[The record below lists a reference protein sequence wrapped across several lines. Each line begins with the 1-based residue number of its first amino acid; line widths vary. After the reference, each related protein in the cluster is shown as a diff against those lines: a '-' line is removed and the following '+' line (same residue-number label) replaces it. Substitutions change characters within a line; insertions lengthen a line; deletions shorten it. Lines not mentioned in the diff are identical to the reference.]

1 MEELADIN
9 FLAVIEGQDYEKS
22 LKKIVSTS
30 FIYLQSILAWIFRQS
45 FREQPSKQLNLFVG
59 FYTISFYSAGSSHG
73 YRGC

>member
-30 FIYLQSILAWIFRQS
+30 FIHFQSILAWIFRQS

-59 FYTISFYSAGSSHG
+59 FYTISFYSTGSS
-73 YRGC
+73 RGH

>member
-30 FIYLQSILAWIFRQS
+30 FIHF
-45 FREQPSKQLNLFVG
+45 
-59 FYTISFYSAGSSHG
+59 
-73 YRGC
+73 